1 MKFEVSKSPYGPK
14 DEIGRLNEITGRSRA
29 RVLERIDASRVFDL
43 SVDYFVGMP
52 AWDFVGDPP
61 YQIWMTHTPQ
71 GTITDNPLKVS
82 DAVNR
87 YVSYSGD
94 AISMYTHCG
103 THIDTL
109 NHFGYDGVIWNGY
122 KAVEHLGARHWNVC
136 GADKFPPIIARGVLL
151 DIAGLKGM
159 DVLPS
164 SYGIGPDDLKN
175 AIKKQNV
182 TLQPGDVV
190 MLRTGRMRLWP
201 DHDKYL
207 IDEPGLNVEG
217 AQYLA
222 EEGKCIAI
230 GGDNVA
236 LEQLPSADP
245 DSYLPVHCYLFSVVG
260 VVIIEVL
267 MLEELAREKVY
278 EFAFFGAPLRLR
290 GSTGSPMRPFA
301 IPFAR

>member
-1 MKFEVSKSPYGPK
+1 
-14 DEIGRLNEITGRSRA
+14 
-29 RVLERIDASRVFDL
+29 
-43 SVDYFVGMP
+43 
-52 AWDFVGDPP
+52 
-61 YQIWMTHTPQ
+61 
-71 GTITDNPLKVS
+71 
-82 DAVNR
+82 
-87 YVSYSGD
+87 
-94 AISMYTHCG
+94 
-103 THIDTL
+103 
-109 NHFGYDGVIWNGY
+109 
-122 KAVEHLGARHWNVC
+122 
-136 GADKFPPIIARGVLL
+136 
-151 DIAGLKGM
+151 
-159 DVLPS
+159 
-164 SYGIGPDDLKN
+164 
-175 AIKKQNV
+175 
-182 TLQPGDVV
+182 
-190 MLRTGRMRLWP
+190 MRLWP

-301 IPFAR
+301 IPFARRV